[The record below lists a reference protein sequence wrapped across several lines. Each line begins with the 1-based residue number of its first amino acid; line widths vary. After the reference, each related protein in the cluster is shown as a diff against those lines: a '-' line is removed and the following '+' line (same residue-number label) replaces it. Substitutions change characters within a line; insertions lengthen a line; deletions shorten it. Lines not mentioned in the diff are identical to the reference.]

1 MSTVPRLIAVAL
13 AFLPFCVD
21 RPPCYHGRYGQ
32 GFDLLAA
39 LLSFHSPVADGNAR
53 SHSLAASTDR
63 ARIFSRD
70 AARHVYFNKEAFA
83 GLALGLLGGAAW
95 KWNHVQHR
103 QATQEYYRDLAKS
116 KK

>member
-1 MSTVPRLIAVAL
+1 MNSSPRRATTTIDETRATATR
-13 AFLPFCVD
+13 A
-21 RPPCYHGRYGQ
+21 RIR
-32 GFDLLAA
+32 
-39 LLSFHSPVADGNAR
+39 SPT
-53 SHSLAASTDR
+53 TDR
-63 ARIFSRD
+63 ARFFSRD